1 MPRCGLFVGSLA
13 LSLGEVVS
21 VRQKVET
28 SSAVHAVQAISAL
41 LQERSMGNDALL
53 HQISD
58 YASAAVTPGTSGSF
72 GNSLKVVANDI
83 ETQIEKKIKEGQA
96 ATQGKLESLFKG
108 LQDAN
113 TAVDTAKTAA
123 VSSDKT
129 WFECAADEQAKRQ
142 AAEASDKG
150 LTDSR
155 KRTKPASS
163 SRTTRA
169 SRSMPLARTSWTL
182 ITTTASLGVA
192 SSASSEQ

>member
-1 MPRCGLFVGSLA
+1 M
-13 LSLGEVVS
+13 E
-21 VRQKVET
+21 
-28 SSAVHAVQAISAL
+28 
-41 LQERSMGNDALL
+41 NDALL

-72 GNSLKVVANDI
+72 GNSLKVVENDF

-96 ATQGKLESLFKG
+96 ATQTKLESLFKG
-108 LQDAN
+108 LQDAD
-113 TAVDTAKTAA
+113 TAVDSAKTAA
-123 VSSDKT
+123 MSRDKT
-129 WFECAADEQAKRQ
+129 WLECAADEQAKRQ
-142 AAEASDKG
+142 AGEASDKG